1 MILKWRDRGWP
12 CFLLRTHETFAN
24 LNRSHLIAFKVRFED
39 LGYRRFEWKCDALNA
54 PSREA
59 AERFGFSFEGIFRQA
74 VVTRGRNRDTAWY
87 SIIDGEYPSLR
98 PAYDMWLDERNF
110 DNQGRQIRRLGELM
124 ERG

>member
-1 MILKWRDRGWP
+1 M
-12 CFLLRTHETFAN
+12 FLLRTHETFAN

-74 VVTRGRNRDTAWY
+74 VVTRGVIEIPHGTQSLTVSTRHFDRPTICGSMSVI
-87 SIIDGEYPSLR
+87 SIIRDG
-98 PAYDMWLDERNF
+98 
-110 DNQGRQIRRLGELM
+110 RLGVLAS
-124 ERG
+124 